1 MRKLWKKMKNK
12 QGFTLMEMLIV
23 VAIIAVLVAI
33 AIPVYNAQMHKAR
46 VAADWANL
54 RAYYA
59 ELQLDYLTR
68 GAYNAEVPIFDPDP
82 GQTPQSDCATIPFLN
97 GDKVKLQAG
106 NFWVRWHEDGGGY
119 EIAYNCD
126 NYAEDHIA
134 AHELVL
140 G

>member
-33 AIPVYNAQMHKAR
+33 AIPVYQGQVHKAK

-68 GAYNAEVPIFDPDP
+68 GAYNAEVPVVTPDP
-82 GQTPQSDCATIPFLN
+82 GQKQQSDFTTIPFLN
-97 GDKVKLQAG
+97 GDEVKLQAG
-106 NFWVRWHEDGGGY
+106 TYWALWSADDGY
-119 EIAYNCD
+119 QIAYNCD
-126 NYAEDHIA
+126 NSADEHR